1 MRTDKREGKYKEYN
15 RAGTSPEEKAG
26 GGSARLPC
34 IGAMQL
40 YVGSESGTY
49 TKRKGK
55 NETPLHWK
63 AKFMMFSKKMEY
75 VDCSLETNLWN
86 FSRCL

>member
-15 RAGTSPEEKAG
+15 RAAGTSPEEKAG

-49 TKRKGK
+49 TKQNQNHTHPAMK
-55 NETPLHWK
+55 
-63 AKFMMFSKKMEY
+63 
-75 VDCSLETNLWN
+75 
-86 FSRCL
+86 